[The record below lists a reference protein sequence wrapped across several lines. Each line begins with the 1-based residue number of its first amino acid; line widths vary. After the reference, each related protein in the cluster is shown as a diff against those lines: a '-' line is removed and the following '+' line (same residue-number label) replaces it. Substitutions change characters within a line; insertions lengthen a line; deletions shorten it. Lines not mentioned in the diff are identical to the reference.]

1 MPKIQLLDSATA
13 DQIAAGEVVERPSS
27 VVKELVENALDAGA
41 TRIDVDLEEG
51 GRKLIRV
58 SDNGEGM
65 GPEDLALS
73 VKRHATSKIRQAAD
87 LAQIRSFGFRG
98 EALPSIASVSH
109 FVLNSR
115 SADGGAHQLEV
126 DGGQVGKVAPASRA
140 QGSTVEVRGLFY
152 NTPARL
158 KFLKTDGTE
167 TSRALADL
175 SQQALAHPGTA
186 FHVRVDGKASLELAA
201 VPEPAQRLE
210 QLWGRSLAQAALPL
224 DHAEEGLSVSGWV
237 APPEMSR
244 SNRTGQWLFVN
255 GRVVEHK
262 QLGFHL
268 AQAFG
273 SLLPHGRYP
282 VAALFIQVPP
292 QDLDVN
298 VHPAKR
304 EVRFRRESS
313 VLNALRHAVG
323 KALAAA
329 NLYTTLPSASV
340 QSSAPS
346 HEARPSYPA
355 WPSSLGAPASG
366 EGEALFHLS
375 QSGTAPHQAPS
386 SFAVP
391 VAAAVRQDWPRPL
404 AQLHRQYLLCQD
416 AEGLVL
422 VDQHA
427 AHERVL
433 YERSLKALAQGAL
446 KSQRLLLPQ
455 RLQLSEP
462 QAARLRPM
470 LPGLADLG
478 LELED
483 VGGGLFFISSLP
495 DAFRSVPAAPILQDL
510 LDHSPEGEAADLDPA
525 QAFRQETAAMLACK
539 AAIKFGDPL
548 GLEEMQQLMAELSRC
563 ELPWSCPHGRPPLVK
578 VSLSELEKIFQRR

>member
-58 SDNGEGM
+58 SDNGLGM

-73 VKRHATSKIRQAAD
+73 IKRHATSKIRQASD
-87 LAQIRSFGFRG
+87 LAHIDSFGFRG
-98 EALPSIASVSH
+98 EALPSIASVSR
-109 FVLNSR
+109 FTLTTR
-115 SADGGAHQLEV
+115 EAEGTAHQIQVE
-126 DGGQVGKVAPASRA
+126 GGQMGTLSPASRA

-158 KFLKTDGTE
+158 KFLKSDGTE
-167 TSRALADL
+167 LSRALADL
-175 SQQALAHPGTA
+175 SQQSLAHPQTS
-186 FHVRVDGKASLELAA
+186 FQVQVDGKASLQLPA
-201 VPEPAQRLE
+201 VAEAFQRLD
-210 QLWGRSLAQAALPL
+210 QLWGRSLAQAALPVE
-224 DHAEEGLSVSGWV
+224 HSEEGLSVRGWV
-237 APPEMSR
+237 APPQLSR
-244 SNRTGQWLFVN
+244 SNRSGQWLFVN
-255 GRVVEHK
+255 GRVVEHR

-268 AQAFG
+268 SQAYG

-282 VAALFIQVPP
+282 VAALFVQVPS

-304 EVRFRRESS
+304 EVRFRSESA
-313 VLNALRHAVG
+313 VLNALRHAVT
-323 KALAAA
+323 KALTAAD
-329 NLYTTLPSASV
+329 LYTSLPSASV
-340 QSSAPS
+340 RQEGAAPYGQPSWPAAPS
-346 HEARPSYPA
+346 AR
-355 WPSSLGAPASG
+355 
-366 EGEALFHLS
+366 EGEALFQLS
-375 QSGTAPHQAPS
+375 RSGSAPHQS
-386 SFAVP
+386 SSVFQVP
-391 VAAAVRQDWPRPL
+391 VASAVREDWPRPL
-404 AQLHRQYLLCQD
+404 AQLHRSYILCQD

-433 YERSLKALAQGAL
+433 YEKALRAMESGAL

-455 RLQLSEP
+455 RVQLTEP

-470 LPGLADLG
+470 LGPLSDLG

-483 VGGGLFFISSLP
+483 VGGGLFFISALP

-510 LDHSPEGEAADLDPA
+510 LDHSPEGEAAALDPA
-525 QAFRQETAAMLACK
+525 AAFKQETAAMLACK
-539 AAIKFGDPL
+539 AAIKAGDVQS
-548 GLEEMQQLMAELSRC
+548 LEEMQQLMADLSRC

-578 VSLSELEKIFQRR
+578 VSLAELEKIFQRR